1 VQAND
6 TECIGLVSI
15 PPSQQ
20 GEFRNPK
27 YRTQRRKRLKFNN
40 LGPPRSPFFHH
51 GGAKTSTL
59 PSRTQWKLL
68 YWKEAMLVEAMVTG
82 PLQIFVRCRPGDSQ
96 LMNEWLGTIPKIVAY
111 PSLVFWKKCAIWS
124 LEILKKCAIRK

>member
-1 VQAND
+1 MQAND

-27 YRTQRRKRLKFNN
+27 CRTQRRKRLKFNN

-51 GGAKTSTL
+51 GGTKT
-59 PSRTQWKLL
+59 WVG
-68 YWKEAMLVEAMVTG
+68 YLVTFFEQVKVTG
-82 PLQIFVRCRPGDSQ
+82 
-96 LMNEWLGTIPKIVAY
+96 Y
-111 PSLVFWKKCAIWS
+111 
-124 LEILKKCAIRK
+124 